1 MADKP
6 SGPPQ
11 QDFSELVTQWER
23 AFNEFSNQVMGTDEF
38 SKSINQWQRMQLEFQ
53 KSFSEA
59 MATQLANFNMP
70 SRDEVITISEQLR
83 NIDSRLSRIEKALTN
98 ADVSFEEPAKKKSAP
113 NRTRKPPAR
122 KASDEN
128 DNNNP
133 AKGKAS

>member
-11 QDFSELVTQWER
+11 QDFSELVTRWER

-98 ADVSFEEPAKKKSAP
+98 ADVSFEEPAKKKPAP
-113 NRTRKPPAR
+113 TRTRKPPAR
-122 KASDEN
+122 KAGDEN
-128 DNNNP
+128 DNNP